1 MATNTNAHTYEVAP
15 VFTLAEVEVLAKMA
29 RIVGGAYAGSHDGLF
44 VPGGSIANLYGA
56 LLPSTTSLQDNILRS
71 KSDTLVQPH
80 WSLKTSSGINAGM
93 HLARNRADPGFKSR
107 GAVGGPRL
115 VAFTSEHAHY
125 SYLKAATMTGL
136 GSDNLVVVPCDGNGA
151 MLPSG
156 LSDEL
161 ILLHHAWRHKSHA
174 KL

>member
-1 MATNTNAHTYEVAP
+1 
-15 VFTLAEVEVLAKMA
+15 
-29 RIVGGAYAGSHDGLF
+29 
-44 VPGGSIANLYGA
+44 
-56 LLPSTTSLQDNILRS
+56 
-71 KSDTLVQPH
+71 
-80 WSLKTSSGINAGM
+80 M
-93 HLARNRADPGFKSR
+93 HLARNRADTGFKSR

-156 LSDEL
+156 LPDEL
-161 ILLHHAWRHKSHA
+161 ILLHHTWRHDSSRQILTVTDVFLSCSVGTSHTGS
-174 KL
+174 KG